1 MIVQKQGNIFNS
13 ETGVVAHGV
22 NIHGVMGAGIAKEVR
37 SRHPDVFEIYKDHC
51 RRGTLK
57 TGMLLPVFSEADE
70 RPRWI
75 FNISSQDAPGKHAS
89 YEWLESGVRKSYEFL
104 VRKGLRGI
112 AFPRIG
118 AGIGG
123 LSWERVEKIITAY
136 AEKHP
141 EIVTEL
147 WTFSQE

>member
-1 MIVQKQGNIFNS
+1 MIIQKRGNIFNS

-37 SRHPDVFEIYKDHC
+37 QRHPDVYEIYKDHC
-51 RRGTLK
+51 RRGNLK

-70 RPRWI
+70 SPRWI
-75 FNISSQDAPGKHAS
+75 FNISSQDAPGRHAS
-89 YEWLESGVRKSYEFL
+89 YVWLEEGVRKSYEFL
-104 VRKGLRGI
+104 ERQGLRGI

-123 LSWERVEKIITAY
+123 LEWERVEQIIVRY
-136 AEKHP
+136 ANEHP
-141 EIVTEL
+141 EILTEI
-147 WTFSQE
+147 WTFARE